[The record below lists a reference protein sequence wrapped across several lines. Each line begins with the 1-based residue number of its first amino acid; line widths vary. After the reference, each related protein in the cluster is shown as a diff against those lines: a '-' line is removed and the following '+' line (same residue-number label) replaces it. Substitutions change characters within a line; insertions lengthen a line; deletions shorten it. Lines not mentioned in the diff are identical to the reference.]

1 MSNALAI
8 AAVSAVL
15 RDLLQTGMTSMKLG
29 DSLQGSASGDVV
41 VSVGAPDRVTV
52 QGTGAGS
59 QLNLFLYNVTRNV
72 GWANLGLP
80 SRDSRGDRIDN
91 PVLGVDLYYLLT
103 AYGAVDYDA
112 EVLLG
117 GAMQVLQ
124 DTPGLGR
131 DEIRNALGSG
141 VKLPKNVEFCGLADQ
156 AEGLRITP
164 LPMSTEEIV
173 RLWSAFQ
180 SNYRPSVAY
189 QVTVVLMQSA
199 LPTRRPLPVRGRN
212 LYARTFRQPRIDR
225 IENADD
231 PSAAITSGATV
242 RVYGANLDAPT
253 GRLLANGI
261 DLTAGLVSRGPEQLR
276 FTLQQPTGPLWPAG
290 LHPGVAGLQ
299 FVTPESMGTPPLPH
313 TSVESNLLPFLI
325 ATTILAAKNGTA
337 VRVTSDIPIGKDQRV
352 NLLLNELGA
361 PSTRPPRAYSFGAP
375 AGNGVIGPAVDT
387 LVIDVP
393 VAGVVAGTYLARI
406 QVDGVESVLFVDVN
420 GVYTTPQVTL

>member
-1 MSNALAI
+1 MSGPLAI

-15 RDLLQTGMTSMKLG
+15 RDLLQTGMSAMQLG
-29 DSLQGSASGDVV
+29 DSLQGGASGDVA
-41 VSVGAPDRVTV
+41 VSVGAPDRVV
-52 QGTGAGS
+52 LEGTGAAS
-59 QLNLFLYNVTRNV
+59 QLNVFLYNVSRNV

-80 SRDSRGDRIDN
+80 SRDARGDRIDN
-91 PVLGVDLYYLLT
+91 PVLGLDLYYLLT
-103 AYGAVDYDA
+103 AYGTVDYDA

-131 DEIRNALGSG
+131 DEIRNALSTGL
-141 VKLPKNVEFCGLADQ
+141 KLPKNIELCGLADQ

-189 QVTVVLMQSA
+189 LVTVVLMQSA

-225 IENADD
+225 IENAAD
-231 PSAAITSGATV
+231 PSAAITSDATV
-242 RVYGANLDAPT
+242 RVYGANLDSPT
-253 GRLLANGI
+253 ALLQANGI
-261 DLTAGLVSRGPEQLR
+261 DLTPGIVSRGAEQLR
-276 FTLQQPTGPLWPAG
+276 FTLLQPPAASWPEGLQAG
-290 LHPGVAGLQ
+290 IAGLQ
-299 FVTPESMGTPPLPH
+299 LVAPDSMGTPPLPH
-313 TSVESNLLPFLI
+313 TSVESNLLPFLVTPSI
-325 ATTILAAKNGTA
+325 QATKLAKA

-361 PSTRPPRAYSFGAP
+361 PATRPPNAYSFGAP
-375 AGNGVIGPAVDT
+375 AGNGVVDPAVET
-387 LVIDVP
+387 SVVDVP
-393 VAGVVAGTYLARI
+393 ITGVAAGTYLVRI
-406 QVDGVESVLFVDVN
+406 QVDGVESALIADVN
-420 GVYTTPQVTL
+420 GLYANPQVTL